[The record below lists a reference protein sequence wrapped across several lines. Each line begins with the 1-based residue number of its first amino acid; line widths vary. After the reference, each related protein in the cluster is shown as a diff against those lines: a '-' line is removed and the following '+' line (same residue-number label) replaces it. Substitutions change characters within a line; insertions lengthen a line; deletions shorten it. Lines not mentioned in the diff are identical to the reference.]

1 MVSRQFYTA
10 TNTDEQT
17 VTSSAFGDGVSLTF
31 TPDANATYVI
41 FYSFSVKN
49 SAVASTYTAAA
60 RIYDATASELLID
73 AELANYQNAGHTQQ
87 QLIMTF
93 YTAGASPTS
102 RTFKGQ
108 VRCVGYSANTA
119 SFMNQRLFI
128 MRLES
133 GDLTASGSDYDT
145 TSTSFVD
152 ALSLTINPGSSTDY
166 IIIAMATARTNS
178 TAADGR
184 LQLYDGTNE
193 VFQPLNTLHSSYDG
207 LKNGAWTAVYP
218 FSTANGTIK
227 IRHRR
232 MGGSGY
238 NNWLPNARI
247 LALKR
252 SNFDDHSAVY
262 TGTDATTTTSASWVD
277 GQSHTDTPSG
287 NPALVIGCTL
297 HRNSTSAAYSRHQFL
312 ADGAAIYPR
321 DGVSYN
327 RSITKADLSQTV
339 FWYGTPTAESHTWK
353 HQHRTGG
360 LGTSTLPDQSIVYL
374 DLGTQNQTYQVATA
388 ITAATAVAE
397 TAVERMAGAAPVTAA
412 TAVTDAAAMKRAG
425 AVPVTAAATV
435 ADAATMRR
443 TGATPITA
451 AATVTETAVERMPG
465 AVPVTAATAVTD
477 AATMKR
483 VGATPVTAAATA
495 STAAVER
502 MPGATPVTAAAAVVD
517 ATAMKRAGA
526 TPITAT
532 AAVTDAAT
540 MRRTGAAPI
549 TAAATVTDA
558 AAMSLPGATPVTA
571 TATVADAAVM
581 TRAGAV
587 PVDAAVTASAAAV
600 DLMTGAV
607 PVGATATVADTAI
620 DRMAG
625 AAPVTADAAVTE
637 AGAALYRDST
647 TSTVAAAVGAT
658 TTVGLPGAV
667 PVTAA
672 VTVADAAID
681 RMAEAAPLTADAAVT
696 EAAIESMAGAA
707 PLGVAAGIGHNAG
720 ISAEVAF
727 TTLAEADEAIAP
739 TQGLAAAAAMSTTS
753 AAAAVALQRILDSAA
768 ASIVAQAIV
777 DAARRGVASAQTT
790 AQAAAIFLG
799 NTAGSGAVVQTV
811 DALFG
816 LSDASTVASATGM
829 AAEAGASSSGAE
841 RMPGAIAADAWA
853 AASADSIAAGVR
865 GVAITAAASSSP
877 ADVAALVAA
886 MTATSGAVGQIAA
899 TQRQLGD
906 VQSVIDAA
914 AELAAS
920 RVMRDAAMIEADA
933 AQPVTA
939 AARQP
944 VEVTLAADA
953 LPTLAVTARLFLQ
966 TALAAMISGDH
977 AVLERI
983 VAEAQAS
990 SMATAYPATIA
1001 YTIEAMATQATAGGP
1016 ATSSVIGRDLALSLA
1031 STVVAGAASRHG
1043 QVDNAEL
1050 FGGADAIH
1058 DAIARM
1064 QGTVDLPAAGA
1075 ASLILAILHAATVSS
1090 SASAEF
1096 GRIDAMQIQDLIATL
1111 AQTSTSMASVAAIVD
1126 SGTMAADAAITA
1138 ATRSTV
1144 RTDTFITG
1152 FSALNPGAT
1161 LRFADAAA
1169 LAAAGLAAVG
1179 SASRAHAGL
1188 PVDALVALEAAALAS
1203 SVGLAAL
1210 GAIVELLPAADA
1222 FTRGHMTVTADAGAA
1237 AVAKQALVG
1246 AMTSSAEV
1254 TQQPSAALRAQAQAA
1269 LGAAAIAGADGR
1281 QHAQAAAAIAMTALL
1296 EADGVALMPQ
1306 VVALTSAALAAA
1318 IAVTTHRPPAHFD
1331 AAVSIMEGAH
1341 AILLAVADGV
1351 AAAHVDPLDAIRAA
1365 DELMAEVGAEIDPGP
1380 QVRSFAIT
1388 LLDSAG
1394 DATTEA
1400 VGVRLASASLDAS
1413 GAIVAEGIS
1422 RGASGIIVTA
1432 GASVD
1437 TGAIMT
1443 LVGQRAFDASGL
1455 AGMLS
1460 RTVLA
1465 GELVT
1470 DSLGVLTGAGVIR
1483 SGADLAMTVYA
1494 AAGQG
1499 AVTASAASLT
1509 VGADVTAGLAMALR
1523 IPANLEVAAL
1533 VADGTG
1539 LAWRGAA
1546 LLPASAAAIVGASP
1560 STTTNLD
1567 ARIEGEVV
1575 VVVDELLDAS
1585 IGVSMV
1591 SSVAIQPGAS
1601 LRMASLIALHALA
1614 AQLAAGVPTLL
1625 PGVRRVLLSAELHD
1639 PDALAGA
1646 DVSRETMQGDIEKST
1661 LTGETA
1667 RRDSLIGRVY
1677 TTITL
1682 TGN

>member
-1 MVSRQFYTA
+1 MASRQFYTA

-178 TAADGR
+178 TTADGR

-397 TAVERMAGAAPVTAA
+397 TAVERMPGAVPVTAA
-412 TAVTDAAAMKRAG
+412 AAVTDAAAMKRAG
-425 AVPVTAAATV
+425 AVPVTATATV
-435 ADAATMRR
+435 ADAAAMRR
-443 TGATPITA
+443 AGATPITA
-451 AATVTETAVERMPG
+451 AATVTEAAVERMPG

-477 AATMKR
+477 AA
-483 VGATPVTAAATA
+483 
-495 STAAVER
+495 
-502 MPGATPVTAAAAVVD
+502 
-517 ATAMKRAGA
+517 AMKRAGA
-526 TPITAT
+526 TP
-532 AAVTDAAT
+532 V
-540 MRRTGAAPI
+540 

-587 PVDAAVTASAAAV
+587 PVDAAVTASAVAV

-637 AGAALYRDST
+637 AGAALYRDSA

-667 PVTAA
+667 PVGAA

-681 RMAEAAPLTADAAVT
+681 RMAEVAPLTADAAVT

-753 AAAAVALQRILDSAA
+753 VAAAVALQRILDSAA

-865 GVAITAAASSSP
+865 GVAIAAAASSSP
-877 ADVAALVAA
+877 ADIAALVAA

-944 VEVTLAADA
+944 AEVTLAADA

-977 AVLERI
+977 AALERI

>member
-1 MVSRQFYTA
+1 MASRQFYTA

-178 TAADGR
+178 TTADGR

-397 TAVERMAGAAPVTAA
+397 TAVERMPGAVPVTAA
-412 TAVTDAAAMKRAG
+412 AAVTDAAAMKRAG
-425 AVPVTAAATV
+425 AVPVTATATV
-435 ADAATMRR
+435 ADAAAMRR
-443 TGATPITA
+443 AGATPITA
-451 AATVTETAVERMPG
+451 AATVTEAAVERMPG

-477 AATMKR
+477 AAAMKR

-502 MPGATPVTAAAAVVD
+502 MPGAVPVTAATAVTDAA
-517 ATAMKRAGA
+517 AMKRAGA
-526 TPITAT
+526 TP
-532 AAVTDAAT
+532 V
-540 MRRTGAAPI
+540 

-587 PVDAAVTASAAAV
+587 PVDAAVTASAVAV

-637 AGAALYRDST
+637 AGAALYRDSA

-667 PVTAA
+667 PVGAA

-681 RMAEAAPLTADAAVT
+681 RMAEVAPLTADAAVT

-865 GVAITAAASSSP
+865 GVAIAAAASSSP

-944 VEVTLAADA
+944 AEVTLAADA

-977 AVLERI
+977 AALERI

>member
-1 MVSRQFYTA
+1 MASRQFYTA

-178 TAADGR
+178 TTADGR

-397 TAVERMAGAAPVTAA
+397 TAVERMPGAVPVTAA
-412 TAVTDAAAMKRAG
+412 AAVTDAAAMKRAG
-425 AVPVTAAATV
+425 AVPVTATATV
-435 ADAATMRR
+435 ADAAAMRR
-443 TGATPITA
+443 AGATPITA
-451 AATVTETAVERMPG
+451 AATVTEAAVERMPG

-477 AATMKR
+477 AAAMKR

-502 MPGATPVTAAAAVVD
+502 MPGAVPVTAATAVTDAA
-517 ATAMKRAGA
+517 AMKRAGA
-526 TPITAT
+526 TP
-532 AAVTDAAT
+532 V
-540 MRRTGAAPI
+540 

-587 PVDAAVTASAAAV
+587 PVDAAVTASAVAV

-637 AGAALYRDST
+637 AGAALYRDSA

-667 PVTAA
+667 PVGAA

-681 RMAEAAPLTADAAVT
+681 RMAEVAPLTADAAVT

-877 ADVAALVAA
+877 ADIAALVAA

-977 AVLERI
+977 AALERI

>member
-1 MVSRQFYTA
+1 MASRQFYTA

-178 TAADGR
+178 TTADGR

-397 TAVERMAGAAPVTAA
+397 TAVERMPGAVPVTAA
-412 TAVTDAAAMKRAG
+412 AAVTDAAAMKRAG
-425 AVPVTAAATV
+425 AVPVTATATV
-435 ADAATMRR
+435 ADAAAMRR
-443 TGATPITA
+443 AGATPITA
-451 AATVTETAVERMPG
+451 AATVTEAAVERMPG

-477 AATMKR
+477 AA
-483 VGATPVTAAATA
+483 
-495 STAAVER
+495 
-502 MPGATPVTAAAAVVD
+502 
-517 ATAMKRAGA
+517 AMKRAGA
-526 TPITAT
+526 TP
-532 AAVTDAAT
+532 V
-540 MRRTGAAPI
+540 

-587 PVDAAVTASAAAV
+587 PVDAAVTASAVAV

-637 AGAALYRDST
+637 AGAALYRDSA

-667 PVTAA
+667 PVGAA

-681 RMAEAAPLTADAAVT
+681 RMAEVAPLTADAAVT

-877 ADVAALVAA
+877 ADIAALVAA

-944 VEVTLAADA
+944 GEVTLAADA
-953 LPTLAVTARLFLQ
+953 LPTMAVTARLFLQ

-977 AVLERI
+977 AALERI

-1126 SGTMAADAAITA
+1126 NGTMAADAAITA

>member
-178 TAADGR
+178 TTADGR

-397 TAVERMAGAAPVTAA
+397 TAVERMPGAVPVTAA
-412 TAVTDAAAMKRAG
+412 AAVTDAAAMKRAG
-425 AVPVTAAATV
+425 AV
-435 ADAATMRR
+435 
-443 TGATPITA
+443 
-451 AATVTETAVERMPG
+451 
-465 AVPVTAATAVTD
+465 
-477 AATMKR
+477 
-483 VGATPVTAAATA
+483 
-495 STAAVER
+495 
-502 MPGATPVTAAAAVVD
+502 
-517 ATAMKRAGA
+517 
-526 TPITAT
+526 
-532 AAVTDAAT
+532 
-540 MRRTGAAPI
+540 
-549 TAAATVTDA
+549 
-558 AAMSLPGATPVTA
+558 PVTA

-587 PVDAAVTASAAAV
+587 PVDAAVTASAVAV

-637 AGAALYRDST
+637 AGAALYRDSA

-667 PVTAA
+667 PVGAA

-681 RMAEAAPLTADAAVT
+681 RMAEVAPLTADAAVT

-727 TTLAEADEAIAP
+727 TTLAEADEAVAP

-865 GVAITAAASSSP
+865 GVAIAAAASSSP

-944 VEVTLAADA
+944 AEVTLAADA

-977 AVLERI
+977 AALERI

-1126 SGTMAADAAITA
+1126 SGMMAADAAITA

>member
-1 MVSRQFYTA
+1 MASRQFYTA

-178 TAADGR
+178 TTADGR

-397 TAVERMAGAAPVTAA
+397 TAVERMPGAVPVTAA
-412 TAVTDAAAMKRAG
+412 AAVTDAAAMKRAG
-425 AVPVTAAATV
+425 AVPVTATATV
-435 ADAATMRR
+435 ADAAAMRR
-443 TGATPITA
+443 AGATPITA
-451 AATVTETAVERMPG
+451 AATVTEAAVERMPG

-477 AATMKR
+477 AAAMKR

-502 MPGATPVTAAAAVVD
+502 MPGAGPVTAATAVTDAA
-517 ATAMKRAGA
+517 AKKRAGA
-526 TPITAT
+526 TP
-532 AAVTDAAT
+532 V
-540 MRRTGAAPI
+540 

-587 PVDAAVTASAAAV
+587 PVDAAVTASAVAV

-637 AGAALYRDST
+637 AGAALYRDSA

-667 PVTAA
+667 PVGAA

-681 RMAEAAPLTADAAVT
+681 RMAEVAPLTADAAVT

-753 AAAAVALQRILDSAA
+753 VAAAVALQRILDGAA

-877 ADVAALVAA
+877 ADIAALVAA

-977 AVLERI
+977 AALERI